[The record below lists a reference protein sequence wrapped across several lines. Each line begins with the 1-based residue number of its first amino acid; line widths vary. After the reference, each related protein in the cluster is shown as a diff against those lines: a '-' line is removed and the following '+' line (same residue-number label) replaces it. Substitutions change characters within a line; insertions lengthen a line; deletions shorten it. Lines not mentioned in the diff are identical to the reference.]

1 MNEKGRE
8 RKRKERKVGGKRER
22 ERERENECVFLRGR
36 GSTAGPIISIKFMGM
51 CKCLSVCAR

>member
-1 MNEKGRE
+1 M
-8 RKRKERKVGGKRER
+8 ER
-22 ERERENECVFLRGR
+22 ESEKERENECVFLRGR